1 MAEIVSVP
9 LTIDQ
14 TLRLGRPQVLF
25 EMPVVAAQWDVSADG
40 QRFIALQ
47 PPAREASGGQVNV
60 VLNWSEELKRL
71 VPAR

>member
-1 MAEIVSVP
+1 
-9 LTIDQ
+9 
-14 TLRLGRPQVLF
+14 
-25 EMPVVAAQWDVSADG
+25 VSADG

-47 PPAREASGGQVNV
+47 PPRREAGGGQVNV